1 MPRPAVPATAPID
14 PDPPR
19 TASAESSSEKPLA
32 GAVVALPR
40 AANDLKDMATSKS
53 EDRKPKSETLS
64 KSSLPDL
71 RSSIPD
77 PRSPIL
83 EPPLKPS
90 LTAPPSRLPRAPASG
105 ARVARAEDL
114 DVAAYML
121 RQAEVRKEA
130 IDALG
135 GTKESEAA
143 VERGLDWLA
152 AHQSRDG
159 SWSLQGF
166 AVNCKH
172 PQCTAAASVVSDT
185 AGTGLALLP
194 FLAAGYTHK
203 SGKHQQTVAR
213 ALRWLLDHQ
222 YADGGWLAPGDTKP
236 MYGHGMSAIA
246 LCEAFGM
253 TRDPRLRL
261 PAQKALDFIAR
272 AQHPVTGG
280 WRYQP
285 RTPGDTSVLGWQ
297 VMALKSGELAG
308 LTVSPQAKEGAL
320 RWLKS
325 VETSPNSGQFGYL
338 SPSSTPA
345 MTGQGLLCLQLL
357 GTRRTD
363 PRLLAGAD
371 YLLKHLP
378 QRTSDTSYYWYHATQ
393 VMYHMQGKYWKAWN
407 ERLRDMLVSTQVT
420 RGTMAGS
427 WDPVDAREKTGGRIC
442 ATALRLLMLEVYYRH
457 LPLYQQLDK

>member
-1 MPRPAVPATAPID
+1 M
-14 PDPPR
+14 
-19 TASAESSSEKPLA
+19 
-32 GAVVALPR
+32 
-40 AANDLKDMATSKS
+40 
-53 EDRKPKSETLS
+53 
-64 KSSLPDL
+64 
-71 RSSIPD
+71 
-77 PRSPIL
+77 
-83 EPPLKPS
+83 
-90 LTAPPSRLPRAPASG
+90 
-105 ARVARAEDL
+105 
-114 DVAAYML
+114 
-121 RQAEVRKEA
+121 
-130 IDALG
+130 
-135 GTKESEAA
+135 
-143 VERGLDWLA
+143 
-152 AHQSRDG
+152 
-159 SWSLQGF
+159 QGF

-172 PQCTAAASVVSDT
+172 PQCTAAASVASDT

-213 ALRWLLDHQ
+213 GLRWLLDHQ

-246 LCEAFGM
+246 LCEAYGM
-253 TRDPRLRL
+253 TRDPRLRQ

-308 LTVSPQAKEGAL
+308 LTVSPQAKDGL

-378 QRTSDTSYYWYHATQ
+378 HAPAT
-393 VMYHMQGKYWKAWN
+393 
-407 ERLRDMLVSTQVT
+407 LPT
-420 RGTMAGS
+420 
-427 WDPVDAREKTGGRIC
+427 TGITPR
-442 ATALRLLMLEVYYRH
+442 
-457 LPLYQQLDK
+457 K